1 MLTEYSM
8 NKPNGSITRIK
19 WQYEALCRQGFTK
32 ISILDNFKKN
42 IKKPSNSLFHA
53 QQHSGKFLEKKSY
66 ISDLHGIAFE
76 EMWHKSFQYPLH
88 SWKRWGFRTKSH
100 YVKKLEKKI
109 WINSL
114 HLVCAS
120 DLIYDRVKHIQN
132 ATVIRNS
139 VKIDEYP
146 PSECENLRVAVVG
159 PFLHGTQNYDALDL
173 IHYCVKNLNEIDFVF
188 IGSTSDDFKQQLK
201 FPNVNFL
208 GKVDNYIEELA
219 KCSVLLSPYP
229 EHSYILAS
237 KNKMLEA
244 GACQMAVVTSESGS
258 LGFPDDFFLIGKS
271 KQSFVEQLVSLKDE
285 NLRKI
290 YGKKLQNEIKKYYN
304 ADIEIK
310 KLIKLYDEFI
320 D

>member
-53 QQHSGKFLEKKSY
+53 QQHSGRFLEKKSY

-109 WINSL
+109 WANSL
-114 HLVCAS
+114 HLVCAGEM
-120 DLIYDRVKHIQN
+120 IYDKVKSIQSATIVRN
-132 ATVIRNS
+132 AVN
-139 VKIDEYP
+139 VNDYP
-146 PSECENLRVAVVG
+146 ITQHDDLRVAIVG
-159 PFLHGTQNYDALDL
+159 PFLPGTQNYDELEL
-173 IHYCVKNLNEIDFVF
+173 YHFCVKNLPNIDFDF
-188 IGSTSDDFKQQLK
+188 IGNVSDDFKSLLP
-201 FPNVNFL
+201 FSNVRFL
-208 GKVDNYIEELA
+208 GRVENYIDALSN
-219 KCSVLLSPYP
+219 CNILLSPYP
-229 EHSYILAS
+229 EHSYLLAAPT
-237 KNKMLEA
+237 KMLEA
-244 GACQMAVVTSESGS
+244 GACQIPIVTTQSGIS
-258 LGFPDDFFLIGKS
+258 GFPKDLVLIGKS
-271 KQSFVEQLVSLKDE
+271 KHDFVDKLLYLKDE
-285 NLRKI
+285 NIRKT
-290 YGKKLQNEIKKYYN
+290 YGKKLRQEIEKNYN

-310 KLIKLYDEFI
+310 KLISLYNELM
-320 D
+320 